1 MEMLTPEMRQDLRV
15 WNKTEAPTVPVK
27 AREARALKTL
37 KKSALSAP
45 YGMRR
50 ALIHHYLS
58 CDAFEMPRYP
68 TAEDVVIASLECYKY
83 DALGRGEQKQQ
94 QQRAAGEEVTGRG
107 GSTATKPV
115 RLGYAN
121 LFIKLGLSHFEGA
134 LTEAAKREARYG
146 QGMPRV
152 QKMVD
157 LRALAAFET
166 ITVGD
171 GWTEFQKAWAG
182 AAWAKIVG
190 SPRTINMQRTNKIH
204 FERNEVPGEVQITGF
219 GVARKSKAATQEAMK
234 PLTWRF
240 PVSPVW
246 PEEVDLRPWRSSMEA
261 CGEKGGCFRAFTV
274 PEGVNYSIMS
284 ATGWADRV
292 ATHQEVVQ
300 GQQDLLVMA
309 GELDIAEIEA
319 MKGHDSR
326 HAMAEL
332 GRALEHA

>member
-1 MEMLTPEMRQDLRV
+1 M
-15 WNKTEAPTVPVK
+15 
-27 AREARALKTL
+27 
-37 KKSALSAP
+37 
-45 YGMRR
+45 
-50 ALIHHYLS
+50 
-58 CDAFEMPRYP
+58 
-68 TAEDVVIASLECYKY
+68 
-83 DALGRGEQKQQ
+83 
-94 QQRAAGEEVTGRG
+94 TGRG

-121 LFIKLGLSHFEGA
+121 LYTKLGLSCFQGA
-134 LTEAAKREARYG
+134 HTEAAKQVAKYG
-146 QGMPRV
+146 QGMPKV

-166 ITVGD
+166 ITVED

-190 SPRTINMQRTNKIH
+190 SPRTIDMQRTNKIH
-204 FERNEVPGEVQITGF
+204 FERNAVLGEVQITGV

-240 PVSPVW
+240 PVIPVW
-246 PEEVDLRPWRSSMEA
+246 QKEVDLRAWTSSMEA

-274 PEGVNYSIMS
+274 PEGADYSITN

-292 ATHQEVVQ
+292 ATHHEVVQ

-309 GELDIAEIEA
+309 GGLDIAEIEA
-319 MKGHDSR
+319 MQGHNSR

-332 GRALEHA
+332 GRALELPREQRAALGYWSEPPASRDSASDAAWARAVMVARAPLLQWAECANAQA

>member
-1 MEMLTPEMRQDLRV
+1 M
-15 WNKTEAPTVPVK
+15 
-27 AREARALKTL
+27 
-37 KKSALSAP
+37 
-45 YGMRR
+45 
-50 ALIHHYLS
+50 
-58 CDAFEMPRYP
+58 
-68 TAEDVVIASLECYKY
+68 
-83 DALGRGEQKQQ
+83 
-94 QQRAAGEEVTGRG
+94 
-107 GSTATKPV
+107 
-115 RLGYAN
+115 
-121 LFIKLGLSHFEGA
+121 
-134 LTEAAKREARYG
+134 
-146 QGMPRV
+146 
-152 QKMVD
+152 
-157 LRALAAFET
+157 
-166 ITVGD
+166 GD

-204 FERNEVPGEVQITGF
+204 FERNEVPGEVQITGV